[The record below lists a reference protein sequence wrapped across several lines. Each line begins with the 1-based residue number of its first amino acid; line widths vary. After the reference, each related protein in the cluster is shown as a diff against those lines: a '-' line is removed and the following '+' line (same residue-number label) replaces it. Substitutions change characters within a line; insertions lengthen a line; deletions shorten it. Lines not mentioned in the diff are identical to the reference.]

1 MPFVINATW
10 SSIFYLTTR
19 DYSKNAKK
27 LLTIGRSSTQERVQ
41 RLTRLVLQTQ
51 HRHLEVVLEEEVLM
65 EELTMLMVECLLV
78 CQVADMDQEVWVQA
92 VRVKCTILMQAA
104 AIRGLQRQW
113 ALTWVLLHQAQLNPK
128 PSLTRLFRSSRV
140 SKVLSQMHQVQL
152 VKQWESASRKREEQ
166 WTTQVCIWEDNR
178 MLQII
183 IHLLP
188 CSRCLLSSITSNLHT
203 LTRVALR
210 QLLTKVP
217 PQLASNPKPMF
228 GVNRTRLMTSQL
240 KANQNPRRKIKV
252 ARARKR
258 PPNHKKERWCLSQAT
273 TMMMK

>member
-1 MPFVINATW
+1 
-10 SSIFYLTTR
+10 
-19 DYSKNAKK
+19 
-27 LLTIGRSSTQERVQ
+27 
-41 RLTRLVLQTQ
+41 
-51 HRHLEVVLEEEVLM
+51 
-65 EELTMLMVECLLV
+65 
-78 CQVADMDQEVWVQA
+78 
-92 VRVKCTILMQAA
+92 
-104 AIRGLQRQW
+104 
-113 ALTWVLLHQAQLNPK
+113 
-128 PSLTRLFRSSRV
+128 
-140 SKVLSQMHQVQL
+140 
-152 VKQWESASRKREEQ
+152 
-166 WTTQVCIWEDNR
+166 

-273 TMMMK
+273 TMMMKLLYQKQEAKRREELRKQQSRKMLRLHQANSHKSLKEIS